1 MVRPLKATKE
11 DIDLPSR
18 VGHLN
23 VCFGGLRTY
32 RLMAT
37 SGAKQTK
44 KSQTCAIAPAK
55 PYSWLSMSLRAT
67 PPLRRDDRE
76 GGFRFRGVEGR
87 HEGAQRIRFAIDF
100 HHPAQHKARRAGAR
114 E

>member
-37 SGAKQTK
+37 FGAKQTK
-44 KSQTCAIAPAK
+44 ARLSTTQPA
-55 PYSWLSMSLRAT
+55 
-67 PPLRRDDRE
+67 
-76 GGFRFRGVEGR
+76 
-87 HEGAQRIRFAIDF
+87 
-100 HHPAQHKARRAGAR
+100 ARSASADAR
-114 E
+114 P

>member
-37 SGAKQTK
+37 LGAFETVGI
-44 KSQTCAIAPAK
+44 S
-55 PYSWLSMSLRAT
+55 AT
-67 PPLRRDDRE
+67 I
-76 GGFRFRGVEGR
+76 GR
-87 HEGAQRIRFAIDF
+87 
-100 HHPAQHKARRAGAR
+100 
-114 E
+114 